1 MIDHQVRLRRIRDA
15 LVAAQGDALLISDL
29 PNTRYLTGFSGS
41 NALVLIT
48 QRACTLLT
56 DFRYE
61 SQVAQECGPGIDVR
75 IEPSSLW
82 AGVWPWLAADPTVRS
97 VIYDS
102 GHLSQRDMER
112 CREQGT
118 RWTWRGGNGLVERLR
133 ASKEPA
139 EVDAI
144 RAAGRVAT
152 EALGALLPQVVPG
165 LSELEVC
172 GLLECELRRAGS
184 EAHPFAA
191 IVASGA
197 RSALPHARP
206 SNKKLERG
214 EFLLLDFGATV
225 DGYVSDITR
234 TFVLGPPSPEQEAH
248 HALVARA
255 QRVAIDG
262 LRAGMTGKEGDAL
275 ARGVIEA
282 AGRGAEF
289 GHSLGHG
296 IGLEIHEDPRLSR
309 LSDQPLP
316 EGAVVTVEPGVY
328 SPGLGG
334 VRIEDD
340 VYLTAGG
347 AALLTEFPREL
358 LVVGE

>member
-1 MIDHQVRLRRIRDA
+1 M
-15 LVAAQGDALLISDL
+15 AAQGDALLVSDL

-41 NALVLIT
+41 NALVLVT
-48 QRACTLLT
+48 QRECVLLT

-61 SQVAQECGPGIDVR
+61 AQVAEECGPGIDVR
-75 IEPSSLW
+75 IERSSLW
-82 AGVWPWLAADPTVRS
+82 AGVWPWLALDPTIRS
-97 VIYDS
+97 VIYHPS
-102 GHLSQRDMER
+102 HLSQRDMER

-133 ASKEPA
+133 ACKEPE
-139 EVDAI
+139 EVEAI
-144 RAAGRVAT
+144 RAAGLVAT
-152 EALGALLPQVVPG
+152 QALRALLPQVRPDQ
-165 LSELEVC
+165 SELALC
-172 GLLECELRRAGS
+172 GLLENELRRAGS
-184 EAHPFAA
+184 EAHPFPA
-191 IVASGA
+191 IVASGV

-206 SNKKLERG
+206 SNRRLQRG

-234 TFVLGPPSPEQEAH
+234 TFVVGKPSSEQVAH
-248 HALVARA
+248 HALVATA
-255 QRVAIDG
+255 QMAAIQG

-275 ARGVIEA
+275 ARDVIEA

-309 LSDQPLP
+309 LSDEPLP
-316 EGAVVTVEPGVY
+316 VGTVVTVEPGVY
-328 SPGLGG
+328 SPGMGG

>member
-1 MIDHQVRLRRIRDA
+1 MRRLRDA
-15 LVAAQGDALLISDL
+15 LVAAQGDALLVSSL
-29 PNTRYLTGFSGS
+29 PNVRYLTGFSGS
-41 NALVLIT
+41 NALVLVT
-48 QRACTLLT
+48 QRACALLT

-61 SQVAQECGPGIDVR
+61 AQVAQECGPGIEVR
-75 IEPSSLW
+75 IEQSSLW
-82 AGVWPWLAADPTVRS
+82 AGVWPWLASDPTIRS
-97 VIYDS
+97 VVYES
-102 GHLSQRDMER
+102 SHMSQRDMER

-118 RWTWRGGNGLVERLR
+118 RWTWRGGTGLVEQLR
-133 ASKEPA
+133 ATKEPA

-144 RAAGRVAT
+144 RAAGEVAT
-152 EALGALLPQVVPG
+152 RALRALIPQVAPG
-165 LSELEVC
+165 QTELEVC
-172 GLLECELRRAGS
+172 GLLERELRRAGS
-184 EAHPFAA
+184 EAHPFPA

-206 SNKKLERG
+206 SAKRLERG

-234 TFVLGPPSPEQEAH
+234 TFVLGPPSPEQAAH
-248 HALVARA
+248 YALVARA
-255 QRVAIDG
+255 QLTAIQG
-262 LRAGMTGKEGDAL
+262 LRAGMTGKVGDAL
-275 ARGVIEA
+275 ARDVIEA

-296 IGLEIHEDPRLSR
+296 IGLEVHEDPRLSR
-309 LSDQPLP
+309 LSDTPLP

-328 SPGLGG
+328 SPGVGG